1 MDIQVQARM
10 IFGFLSVFLFTATL
24 LHLFFPHWK
33 IFRNK
38 HAREFLGDTEGMIYE
53 KKSAVTLSILGLFTA
68 FAAASPIYF
77 RGKSLMLFTYIGLFL
92 SLFYQSCLNHR
103 YFGTLGGPHMLH
115 KKKYLWLRM
124 ILYVIVL
131 MILFTLLMSRQE
143 ISLFAKCL
151 IIALVAGGGSRFIN
165 G

>member
-53 KKSAVTLSILGLFTA
+53 KKSAVTLSILGLLQLLPPHPPST
-68 FAAASPIYF
+68 
-77 RGKSLMLFTYIGLFL
+77 
-92 SLFYQSCLNHR
+92 
-103 YFGTLGGPHMLH
+103 FGE
-115 KKKYLWLRM
+115 R
-124 ILYVIVL
+124 
-131 MILFTLLMSRQE
+131 
-143 ISLFAKCL
+143 A
-151 IIALVAGGGSRFIN
+151 
-165 G
+165 